1 MRVMTEFNFKNL
13 VPEKFWIVEKQGQKV
28 GTLQK
33 QNGDGW
39 VFLTQS
45 KNEMFDTK
53 EKLIARFGLG
63 IFQNQ
68 TPQQSVQTVEHVVHG
83 YPTVSRPYN
92 GLYDVKRQLP
102 LFTKSPS
109 SKSLYC
115 AGYYIIK
122 FEKGWVKSFCPKL
135 LTLTRYSFQGPMK
148 TELEM
153 RQLLADANRKK

>member
-1 MRVMTEFNFKNL
+1 MQVMTEFNFKNL

-53 EKLIARFGLG
+53 EKLVARFGLG
-63 IFQNQ
+63 IFEDQV
-68 TPQQSVQTVEHVVHG
+68 PQQPTQTVEHIVHG

-92 GLYDVKRQLP
+92 GLYDVKRKLP

-135 LTLTRYSFQGPMK
+135 LTLTRYAFQGPMK
-148 TELEM
+148 TEIEM